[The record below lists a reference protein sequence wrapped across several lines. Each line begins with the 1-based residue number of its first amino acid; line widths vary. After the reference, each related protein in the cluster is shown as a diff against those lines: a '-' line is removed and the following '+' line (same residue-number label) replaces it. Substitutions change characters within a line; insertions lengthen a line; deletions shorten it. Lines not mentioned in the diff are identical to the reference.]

1 MGLLS
6 ADAMSGIQ
14 MDNSTTSMFRE
25 NISLGRYLQPAH
37 ASLASQSEPL
47 SDSDEEE
54 NAPPL
59 SFTVQPTGT
68 QEPFKMPSHSFLVPS
83 VPQTPNSQVHPS
95 NNSTWGFS
103 WDKIVNGNT
112 SQDISSFQKVSYR
125 TLWISCIA
133 LYDIFCSTCLLIYQP
148 LVTLGIKTTKTLPSA
163 LASSL
168 PDPLP
173 LEERIIQ
180 EMKTSQTLHLLPVSR

>member
-1 MGLLS
+1 
-6 ADAMSGIQ
+6 

-68 QEPFKMPSHSFLVPS
+68 QEPFKMPSHPFLVPS

-95 NNSTWGFS
+95 NNSAWGISGGFP

-133 LYDIFCSTCLLIYQP
+133 LYDIYCSTCLLIYQP